1 PCRARQPAHERL
13 ARRWLGAL
21 PHPDLRV
28 RPLRPTGQQTD
39 HRGAGH
45 LRALAAP
52 RGDTVAAHPAGGRGA
67 RRLRVELLVV
77 GVPHGLRVAGALT
90 PSPVRPRCP
99 VVGGWRSPTA
109 RLLPRESA
117 EHLYRQAHSRHAGRC
132 VRSRQTTCGAAV
144 SAIRGLFL
152 VVVTALLLAGATVAA
167 GYTSQPL
174 TEMAQAEPL
183 VDRKERVRLP
193 QPQVS
198 VPEVIDH
205 ELPDW
210 LPVAALC
217 AAALA
222 AVVVLILVARVVRR
236 RVAARRSNTAP
247 ATGRRHRMADEGQL
261 LAAVDAGLADLS
273 DTDSDP
279 RRAVIACWL
288 RLEEA

>member
-1 PCRARQPAHERL
+1 M
-13 ARRWLGAL
+13 
-21 PHPDLRV
+21 
-28 RPLRPTGQQTD
+28 
-39 HRGAGH
+39 
-45 LRALAAP
+45 
-52 RGDTVAAHPAGGRGA
+52 
-67 RRLRVELLVV
+67 
-77 GVPHGLRVAGALT
+77 
-90 PSPVRPRCP
+90 
-99 VVGGWRSPTA
+99 
-109 RLLPRESA
+109 
-117 EHLYRQAHSRHAGRC
+117 
-132 VRSRQTTCGAAV
+132 

-210 LPVAALC
+210 LPLAALC
-217 AAALA
+217 AAVLA

-288 RLEEA
+288 RLEEAAAVAGTPRHASDTATDLVVRLLRSHQVSEPVLAGLAEVYLLARFTTHTVDTRMRDQARTALHRMRTELASQTAPEPTPVGAN